1 MHKQRPDI
9 VFENDAYIILNKPSG
24 MLTLPDRHDE
34 QQHSLRGWLTHH
46 YGHIYVVHRLDRDT
60 SGIILFAKT
69 EAAHKYFSRLFEGRD
84 IEKIYQGI
92 VLGVPLHAQGSID
105 APIAEH
111 PAQNGTMVVYKKG
124 KASHTDYD
132 VVHGWGPYSLLQF
145 RLHTGRTHQI
155 RVHCKHIGHPIACD
169 PLYGDGK
176 PVLLSS
182 IKRKFKL
189 SKLEEN
195 EKPLLSR
202 LALHAFSLRFTDP
215 AGAEQYFEAP
225 LPRDMKALVSQLSK
239 HA

>member
-1 MHKQRPDI
+1 
-9 VFENDAYIILNKPSG
+9 

-34 QQHSLRGWLTHH
+34 QQQCLRGWLTHL
-46 YGHIYVVHRLDRDT
+46 YSQIFVVHRLDRDT

-69 EAAHKYFSRLFEGRD
+69 DSAHKYFSRLFEGRD
-84 IEKIYQGI
+84 IEKIYQGM
-92 VLGVPLHAQGSID
+92 VLGVPLHSQGSID
-105 APIAEH
+105 APLAEH

-124 KASHTDYD
+124 KPSLTDYE
-132 VVHGWGPYSLLQF
+132 VLQAWGPYSLLLF

-195 EKPLLSR
+195 EKPILSR
-202 LALHAFSLRFTDP
+202 LALHAFSLRFADP
-215 AGAEQYFEAP
+215 TGVVQYAEAP
-225 LPRDMKALVSQLSK
+225 LPRDMKALVNQLSK